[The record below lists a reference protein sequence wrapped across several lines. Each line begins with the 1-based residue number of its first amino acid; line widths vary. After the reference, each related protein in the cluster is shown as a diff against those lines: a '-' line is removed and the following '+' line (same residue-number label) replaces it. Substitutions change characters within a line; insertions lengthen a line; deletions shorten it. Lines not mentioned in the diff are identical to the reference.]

1 MRHLALPILPTPFGA
16 ARQIVHRLPSLGRR
30 TANGTLLGC
39 ASEPLGIRLWRFRA
53 FFGRLTLWESVL
65 GACLGRL
72 GLLGDLEGCFWG
84 HPKPSCGCLG
94 ALLCNF
100 GVFFA
105 ILGLSWGPFGPS
117 RDHRIGFLGCQ
128 ELAGIR
134 HSRKPPTSRG
144 PTEPHGGPR
153 GAWRSQEV
161 PTKSRRSSRR
171 PPESPRGSTKP
182 LEEAGSARK
191 SRGWKGN

>member
-100 GVFFA
+100 GVFFSHLGA
-105 ILGLSWGPFGPS
+105 VLGAFWAVSGPSYRLLGLSGAGGNPAFQKTPNKSRSDGAPWGPERRLEVP
-117 RDHRIGFLGCQ
+117 
-128 ELAGIR
+128 
-134 HSRKPPTSRG
+134 
-144 PTEPHGGPR
+144 GGPNEIPKKL
-153 GAWRSQEV
+153 S
-161 PTKSRRSSRR
+161 
-171 PPESPRGSTKP
+171 
-182 LEEAGSARK
+182 
-191 SRGWKGN
+191 